1 MNVTIN
7 REALKNALRPMVRR
21 VVKARVESGKWQHT
35 NHDPEHRPA
44 EWWKNYDFDT
54 GNFIG
59 RRSLETAIQASM
71 PDGGDTI
78 TINLIFHIIDMT

>member
-7 REALKNALRPMVRR
+7 REALKNALRPLVRR
-21 VVKARVESGKWQHT
+21 SVKTRVESGKWQHT
-35 NHDPEHRPA
+35 NHDASNRPA
-44 EWWKNYDFDT
+44 VWWKYYNHDT
-54 GNFIG
+54 DEYSG

-78 TINLIFHIIDMT
+78 TINLIFHIIDI